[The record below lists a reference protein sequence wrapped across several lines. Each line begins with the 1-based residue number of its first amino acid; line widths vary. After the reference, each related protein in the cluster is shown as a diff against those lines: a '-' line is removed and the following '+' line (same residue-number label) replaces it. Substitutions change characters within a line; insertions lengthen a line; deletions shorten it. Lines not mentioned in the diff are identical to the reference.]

1 MSSIA
6 IIGAGMGGLT
16 AALLL
21 AAAGC
26 DVDVFEAAASPGGK
40 LREVAVGAARIDAGP
55 TVLTLAPV
63 FAAIFAEAGAR
74 LDDHVTLTPLP
85 ALARHAWEDGT
96 TLDLSADVEAN
107 VAAIGEFAGPAA
119 GAGYRKFAAQA
130 AKIFALLDDHFM
142 QAPQPGLAGLIARGG
157 PGLAAI
163 SPFASLWAELGKYF
177 TDPRLR
183 QLFARYATYCG
194 ASPFAAP
201 ATLMLIAEAE
211 RRGVWRVQGGMHRL
225 AAALTALAQARGA
238 TFHFDAPVQEI
249 LQSEGR
255 ASGVR
260 LASGAV
266 HTADAVLAN
275 ADLAALTTGRLGVA
289 AQAATAG
296 MMKGAAPSLSA
307 LTWAATG
314 TASGPFVP
322 GHHNVFF
329 SADYPREFL
338 ALAEGRLPGDPT
350 VYLCAPEPG
359 QYFLLV
365 NAAAGTAPTAQE
377 EQQCLSQVLEKLRR
391 AGLGLT
397 LTGQVKTGPAEFSA
411 LFPGSSG
418 ALYGRALEGW
428 RDSFARPGA
437 ATKLPGLYLAGGSV
451 HPGPGLPMAALSGR
465 VAARSIL
472 AALSRQAGMN
482 GGMSMRSAIAGL
494 MRSR

>member
-1 MSSIA
+1 MATVS

-16 AALLL
+16 AAMLLS
-21 AAAGC
+21 AAGC
-26 DVDVFEAAASPGGK
+26 EVDVFEAAATPGGK
-40 LREVAVGAARIDAGP
+40 LRDIAVGGARIDAGP

-74 LDDHVTLTPLP
+74 LDEHVTLTPLP
-85 ALARHAWEDGT
+85 ALARHAWEDGA
-96 TLDLSADVEAN
+96 TLDLTTDIEENA
-107 VAAIGEFAGPAA
+107 AAIGHFAGPEAA
-119 GAGYRKFAAQA
+119 TGYRKFAAQA
-130 AKIFALLDDHFM
+130 AKVFTLLDERFM

-157 PGLAAI
+157 PALAAI

-177 TDPRLR
+177 ADVRLR

-194 ASPFAAP
+194 SSPFLAP

-225 AAALTALAQARGA
+225 AVALTALAQARGA
-238 TFHFDAPVQEI
+238 RFHFNAPVGEI
-249 LQSEGR
+249 IATGGR

-260 LASGAV
+260 LESGAV
-266 HTADAVLAN
+266 HAADAVLAN
-275 ADLAALTTGRLGVA
+275 TELAALAGGRFGRA
-289 AQAATAG
+289 AREATAG

-314 TASGPFVP
+314 SATGPFAP
-322 GHHNVFF
+322 AHHNVFF
-329 SADYPREFL
+329 SADYPREFV
-338 ALAEGRLPGDPT
+338 ALAEGQLPPDAT
-350 VYLCAPEPG
+350 VYLCAPAPG

-365 NAAAGTAPTAQE
+365 NAAAGTAFTEKDTEA
-377 EQQCLSQVLEKLRR
+377 CLSKVLAKLQR
-391 AGLGLT
+391 AGLT
-397 LTGQVKTGPAEFSA
+397 LTLDARVTTGPAAFAA
-411 LFPGSSG
+411 LFPASAG

-437 ATKLPGLYLAGGSV
+437 TTKLPGLYLAGGSV

-472 AALSRQAGMN
+472 AGLSRMAGTN
-482 GGMSMRSAIAGL
+482 GGMSMRSAIAGR